1 MTTRAFRVA
10 AAALAVA
17 TLTTAAAA
25 DNYNTANHASISA
38 KAKQVEGPAINISTN
53 YWLAWTGAWDTVIL
67 KEAKLWEKWL
77 PKGSTVSWKR
87 NLQGP
92 PVITDLVAGKQ
103 EIGYIGDN
111 PSIVS
116 TTKRALAPISIVA
129 VNTISPGRMCGMIM
143 VRSDAP
149 EFKSPQEAA
158 KWLDG
163 KTIGVPKGSCAD
175 RLGQTMLKKENVTAT
190 WQQMQGEVIVTSLQA
205 KKIDAAA
212 LYEPHLSKAV
222 FDNHARYAISPAA
235 YGEIDANTIVM
246 RTDFIEKH
254 RDVAIAWLKANI
266 EALFFLRDK
275 PIETIEFVKKE
286 LPEYTRENLWFA
298 IYGQP
303 PVVTGAAGPVLRG
316 MMVMTPDIRKMLERG
331 YQFLLDLKVVQE
343 PALHKDAV
351 RDDLITAAF
360 NELGLDPSKG
370 LFEIPPGAINPFKGD
385 QLVSK
390 Q

>member
-1 MTTRAFRVA
+1 MARSLEST
-10 AAALAVA
+10 AAALAVLMATVPVSASEYNNA
-17 TLTTAAAA
+17 TLA
-25 DNYNTANHASISA
+25 DIAA
-38 KAKQVEGPAINISTN
+38 KAKPVAGPPAKLSTN

-77 PKGSTVSWKR
+77 PTGSEVSWKR

-111 PSIVS
+111 PSIVA

-129 VNTISPGRMCGMIM
+129 VNETSPGRMCGMIM

-149 EFKSPQEAA
+149 EFKSPTEAA

-163 KTIGVPKGSCAD
+163 KTVGVPKGSCAD
-175 RLGQTMLKKENVTAT
+175 RLGQTMLKKENVNVT
-190 WQQMQGEVIVTSLQA
+190 WQQMQGEVIVTSLHA

-235 YGEIDANTIVM
+235 YGETDANTIVM
-246 RTDFIEKH
+246 RADFIEKH

-266 EALFFLRDK
+266 EALYFLRDK
-275 PIETIEFVKKE
+275 PVETINFVKKE
-286 LPEYTRENLWFA
+286 LPEYTRENLWYA

-303 PVVTGAAGPVLRG
+303 PEVTGAKGPVLRG
-316 MMVMTPDIRKMLERG
+316 VMTLTPDVRALLERG
-331 YQFLLDLKVVQE
+331 YKFLQEIKVVQE
-343 PALHKDAV
+343 PTLHPEAV
-351 RDDLITAAF
+351 RDDLIVTAF
-360 NELGLDPSKG
+360 KELGLDPAKP
-370 LFEIPPGAINPFKGD
+370 LFEIQPGGKNPFKGD
-385 QLVSK
+385 EMIGN
-390 Q
+390 

>member
-1 MTTRAFRVA
+1 MTRSLRWA
-10 AAALAVA
+10 ALTLAALASTHPA
-17 TLTTAAAA
+17 LAAG
-25 DNYNTANHASISA
+25 YNNSSLDQIST
-38 KAKQVEGPAINISTN
+38 KAKQIDGPPAKISTN

-77 PKGSTVSWKR
+77 PKGSEVSWKR

-111 PSIVS
+111 PSIVA

-129 VNTISPGRMCGMIM
+129 VNATSPGRMCGMIM

-149 EFKSPQEAA
+149 QFKDYKEAA
-158 KWLDG
+158 QWLQG

-175 RLGQTMLKKENVTAT
+175 RLGQVMLKRENVNAV

-205 KKIDAAA
+205 KKLDAAA

-222 FDNHARYAISPAA
+222 FDNHAHYAISPAA
-235 YGEIDANTIVM
+235 YGETDANTIVM
-246 RTDFIEKH
+246 RADFIEKH
-254 RDVAIAWLKANI
+254 RNVAIAWLKANI
-266 EALFFLRDK
+266 EALYFLRDK

-286 LPEYTRENLWFA
+286 LPEYTRENLWHA

-303 PVVTGAAGPVLRG
+303 PSITGASGPVLRG
-316 MMVMTPDIRKMLERG
+316 MMSLTPDVRALLERG
-331 YQFLLDLKVVQE
+331 YKFLHELKVVQD
-343 PALHKDAV
+343 PNLHSEAV
-351 RDDLITAAF
+351 RDDLITTAF
-360 NELGLDPSKG
+360 QELGLDPTKG
-370 LFEIPPGAINPFKGD
+370 LFEIAAGGKNPFKGD
-385 QLVSK
+385 ELIGK
-390 Q
+390 